1 MRPCPGAK
9 TGLLCSR
16 GAPAPPAPHDGIGA
30 RRLRHQRGMSQQL
43 GHPTSGPNVAQD
55 RGLMMPCAYEPRPP
69 AYEPDSM
76 GPRGGW
82 AKQGRATLTFC
93 VKSFKG
99 LLHTNEAHNDSQR
112 HITTPIGTPQ
122 PTRYCRRHQA
132 PREGVGRVS
141 RGGLV
146 LVGGR
151 LVWCGVKGAG
161 RGDCQEQPP
170 RPVGRTS
177 SPAPPPLAG
186 PTHTLPSVLA
196 RG

>member
-1 MRPCPGAK
+1 VVCKGDHGVGRGYRTSLASPMRPCPGAK

-82 AKQGRATLTFC
+82 AKQGRATLSVLRSKCTSHNANSRQ
-93 VKSFKG
+93 VLTNVSGWGVRESKG
-99 LLHTNEAHNDSQR
+99 F
-112 HITTPIGTPQ
+112 
-122 PTRYCRRHQA
+122 
-132 PREGVGRVS
+132 
-141 RGGLV
+141 
-146 LVGGR
+146 
-151 LVWCGVKGAG
+151 
-161 RGDCQEQPP
+161 
-170 RPVGRTS
+170 
-177 SPAPPPLAG
+177 
-186 PTHTLPSVLA
+186 PSVSSKPLSVVVDEDMQSIGRKAVFIKPFAA
-196 RG
+196 RPDGRRRPHQTD

>member
-1 MRPCPGAK
+1 VVCKGDHGVGRGYRTSLASPMRPCPGAK

-82 AKQGRATLTFC
+82 AKQGRATL
-93 VKSFKG
+93 S
-99 LLHTNEAHNDSQR
+99 AH
-112 HITTPIGTPQ
+112 
-122 PTRYCRRHQA
+122 
-132 PREGVGRVS
+132 
-141 RGGLV
+141 
-146 LVGGR
+146 GR
-151 LVWCGVKGAG
+151 LVYSSTCSDATAEPADTAPGGGNLVMSADRGVGCFKKSARISLASGNLGAF
-161 RGDCQEQPP
+161 RHSKKEEQD
-170 RPVGRTS
+170 
-177 SPAPPPLAG
+177 
-186 PTHTLPSVLA
+186 
-196 RG
+196 